1 MPPGGV
7 PRRVRVVSRFK
18 LDVTVTVN
26 AKDATDAQR
35 IVSRL
40 LNSTHPSESEEPVEK
55 ITFGGLKPETLS
67 PWRPATEAPRNG
79 KSFFAINRGLGQ
91 DAEEFATSVRW
102 LQTKESFV
110 DSTLQ
115 PFQFTHWMPIPTL

>member
-1 MPPGGV
+1 M
-7 PRRVRVVSRFK
+7 SRFK
-18 LDVTVTVN
+18 LDVTVTVS
-26 AKDATDAQR
+26 AKDVTDAQR

-40 LNSTHPSESEEPVEK
+40 LNSTHPNENEEPIEK
-55 ITFGGLKPETLS
+55 ITFAGIKPETLS
-67 PWRPATEAPRNG
+67 PWRPAAEALKNG

-102 LQTKESFV
+102 LQTRGSFV

-115 PFQFTHWMPIPTL
+115 PFQFTHWIPIPSL